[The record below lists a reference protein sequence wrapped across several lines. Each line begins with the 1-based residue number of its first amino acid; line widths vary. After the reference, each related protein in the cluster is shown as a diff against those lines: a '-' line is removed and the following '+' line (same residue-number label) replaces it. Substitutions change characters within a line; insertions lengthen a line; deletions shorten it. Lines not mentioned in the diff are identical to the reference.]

1 MNLPHVQLV
10 RQIAPQP
17 TLADVPAAVRA
28 AWLDSTL
35 ARRIRPGMRVA
46 VGCGSRGIKNYL
58 AIAKATID
66 ALKHLGAKPFV
77 VAAMGSHGG
86 ATPDGQ
92 RELLAS
98 YHIDEA
104 HLGVPVVT
112 DMDAVRVGTNSWG
125 EPVWWDQ
132 NALAADGVVL
142 VNRVKPHTDFRGRF
156 ESGLLKML
164 VIGLG
169 KRHGA
174 DQVHSYGTRGLR
186 DMLVESGKVLL
197 EKTPFLGGLA
207 VLENAVEETARVE
220 VIDRDELLEKE
231 PPLLEEAK
239 RIMGRIP
246 FPALDVLIVGECGK
260 NYSGAGMD
268 PNVVGRMLIEAS
280 PEAETNHPR
289 VTRMACLDVSPE
301 SHGNATGIGI
311 ADLTTDRAL
320 AAIEQR
326 AVPHEQPDGT
336 VPVAKQVAA
345 RVRHRPRGDS
355 GRGGHLLEP
364 NRGQAPLLRD
374 PEHTGSRRDVGVA
387 GAGGRGEAEPRP
399 GGGRRPDGVALRRG
413 RQPGAREAVPALAS
427 APARPGPLTHTS
439 PVRNPPVR
447 CGPVGRPD
455 RLASGPRPRHHGWP
469 CRCWRPEPR
478 RRRDAEMVNGGGPR
492 AGPGGVGRG
501 RRQAEAGRPAAQD

>member
-1 MNLPHVQLV
+1 MNLPSVQLV
-10 RQIAPQP
+10 RQTAPQP
-17 TLADVPAAVRA
+17 TLADVPAAVRS
-28 AWLDSTL
+28 AWLDSKL
-35 ARRIRPGMRVA
+35 AKRIQPGMRVA

-58 AIAKATID
+58 AIAKATVD
-66 ALKHLGAKPFV
+66 ALKHLGARPFV

-86 ATPDGQ
+86 ATPEGQ

-125 EPVWWDQ
+125 EPVWWDK

-142 VNRVKPHTDFRGRF
+142 VNRVKTHTDFRGRF

-207 VLENAVEETARVE
+207 VIENAVEETARVE

-231 PPLLEEAK
+231 PPLLEEA
-239 RIMGRIP
+239 RRLMGRIP
-246 FPALDVLIVGECGK
+246 FAALDVLVVGECGK

-280 PEAETNHPR
+280 PEAETNRPR
-289 VTRMACLDVSPE
+289 VTRMAVLDVSPE

-311 ADLTTDRAL
+311 ADLTTHRAL
-320 AAIEQR
+320 AAIRQEPFRMNNLTARFLWRSKLPLGFATDRECIQA
-326 AVPHEQPDGT
+326 AVDT
-336 VPVAKQVAA
+336 CWNPVAD
-345 RVRHRPRGDS
+345 R
-355 GRGGHLLEP
+355 LLFCVIP
-364 NRGQAPLLRD
+364 NTLEL
-374 PEHTGSRRDVGVA
+374 
-387 GAGGRGEAEPRP
+387 AELW
-399 GGGRRPDGVALRRG
+399 VS
-413 RQPGAREAVPALAS
+413 PALA
-427 APARPGPLTHTS
+427 AEAKA
-439 PVRNPPVR
+439 NPDLELV
-447 CGPVGRPD
+447 
-455 RLASGPRPRHHGWP
+455 
-469 CRCWRPEPR
+469 
-478 RRRDAEMVNGGGPR
+478 GGPTELPFDAGGNLIQEELFPHSVR
-492 AGPGGVGRG
+492 A
-501 RRQAEAGRPAAQD
+501 RRSAG